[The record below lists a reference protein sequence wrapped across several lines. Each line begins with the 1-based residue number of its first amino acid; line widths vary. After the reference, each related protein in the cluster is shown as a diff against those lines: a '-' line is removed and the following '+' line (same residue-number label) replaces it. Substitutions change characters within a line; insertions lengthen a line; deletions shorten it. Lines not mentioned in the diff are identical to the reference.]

1 MTNTREIIAK
11 LKEVR
16 EEKGYSYSDIL
27 DLMEKNGDYIAKST
41 LSRVFAEGSE
51 ELSFKYD
58 ETLKPIANALLDI
71 DTIEEDD
78 TLDTQ
83 ALKVMLRYKADK
95 IKELETA
102 LDHEKIKYHDRMDK
116 EREQFHK
123 SLDFLKE
130 QVSLKDKRIDQLL
143 DANVKLLEEFM
154 NCPKRNC
161 K

>member
-11 LKEVR
+11 LKQVR

-71 DTIEEDD
+71 DTIEDDD

-95 IKELETA
+95 IKELEA
-102 LDHEKIKYHDRMDK
+102 ELDREKIKSLEKLDK
-116 EREQFHK
+116 ERAEFQRT
-123 SLDFLKE
+123 LDFISN
-130 QVSLKDKRIDQLL
+130 QIILKDQRIDQLL
-143 DANVKLLEEFM
+143 DATMKLMDKLIEDD
-154 NCPKRNC
+154 K
-161 K
+161 